1 MFLPCIV
8 NSAAMN
14 MEVLV
19 YFGGMFSSA
28 YIPKSGIAGSY
39 VSSIFRFFK
48 NIHTVLHSS
57 CANLHSH
64 RQHRRVPFSPHPLQ
78 HLLFVGF
85 LMMAILTGVRCYLI
99 IVLIFISLLMSTVE
113 NLLMCLLAICMSSL
127 EKCLIRSSAHF
138 LIGMFDFW
146 Y

>member
-19 YFGGMFSSA
+19 YFGGMFPSA

-48 NIHTVLHSS
+48 NIHTVLHSP

-78 HLLFVGF
+78 HLLFGGF
-85 LMMAILTGVRCYLI
+85 LMMAILTGVR
-99 IVLIFISLLMSTVE
+99 
-113 NLLMCLLAICMSSL
+113 
-127 EKCLIRSSAHF
+127 
-138 LIGMFDFW
+138 
-146 Y
+146 